1 MSHIQYVDELVRE
14 YLLFRGFSNTLKSY
28 DNELKHDKDRGFRV
42 DKLIDQIISYIHNYD
57 LQGLRDLWGHLDSLL
72 FSKLEQHFTPAIRK
86 LEFSLL
92 KYYLVTAVTNNKID
106 KVTEFFTK
114 LASELQSQTEWKD
127 WFVLPYIKSPEDNP
141 TFSVYFTKQWQDT
154 LLVSLHN
161 LLATV
166 FQCMPQPTLS
176 SIDAEASLIK
186 RLQEENN
193 HLRNRLAS
201 MQPITN
207 LHDIVPIEV
216 PPPTHLVDDF
226 YIIAQDSSQSLTEYA
241 SHQARSL
248 KSLIKNIGSGGSPV
262 MGRKDT
268 SSDRNKKRSGSV
280 GSSRLSSNY

>member
-1 MSHIQYVDELVRE
+1 
-14 YLLFRGFSNTLKSY
+14 
-28 DNELKHDKDRGFRV
+28 
-42 DKLIDQIISYIHNYD
+42 
-57 LQGLRDLWGHLDSLL
+57 
-72 FSKLEQHFTPAIRK
+72 
-86 LEFSLL
+86 
-92 KYYLVTAVTNNKID
+92 
-106 KVTEFFTK
+106 
-114 LASELQSQTEWKD
+114 
-127 WFVLPYIKSPEDNP
+127 
-141 TFSVYFTKQWQDT
+141 
-154 LLVSLHN
+154 
-161 LLATV
+161 
-166 FQCMPQPTLS
+166 MPQPTLS

-201 MQPITN
+201 MQAQHSSQSQHSPNQFNDPNLYDLKTKIQKPITN

>member
-72 FSKLEQHFTPAIRK
+72 FSKLEQHFTPGRYSQKNTILVVCYCHAYFFNILAIRK

-127 WFVLPYIKSPEDNP
+127 WFGNKNKL
-141 TFSVYFTKQWQDT
+141 F
-154 LLVSLHN
+154 
-161 LLATV
+161 
-166 FQCMPQPTLS
+166 
-176 SIDAEASLIK
+176 
-186 RLQEENN
+186 
-193 HLRNRLAS
+193 
-201 MQPITN
+201 IT
-207 LHDIVPIEV
+207 
-216 PPPTHLVDDF
+216 
-226 YIIAQDSSQSLTEYA
+226 Y
-241 SHQARSL
+241 
-248 KSLIKNIGSGGSPV
+248 
-262 MGRKDT
+262 
-268 SSDRNKKRSGSV
+268 
-280 GSSRLSSNY
+280 